1 MTTPRVWTFFYG
13 SYINL
18 DVLKDA
24 ADLVPQGVERAML
37 GGFDIRIAP
46 RANLVRSDGHSVY
59 GILATATHAELV
71 RLYKHSEDVLGETYL
86 PEAVLARTSSGDYR
100 PALTYICPEMIPRP
114 AEAAYVNRIVVAA
127 RQFQFADEYIAR
139 ILAFAPK

>member
-1 MTTPRVWTFFYG
+1 MTMPRVWTFFYG

-18 DVLKDA
+18 DVLKE
-24 ADLVPQGVERAML
+24 ADLVPENVERATL

-46 RANLVRSDGHSVY
+46 RANLVRSDAHSVY
-59 GILATATHAELV
+59 GILATATHVELA
-71 RLYKHSEDVLGETYL
+71 RLYKHSQDILGETYL

-100 PALTYICPEMIPRP
+100 PALCYFCPDMVPRP

-139 ILAFAPK
+139 VLAFAPK